1 MVKLQLPRIMSV
13 PECVSS
19 RGREAVDFA
28 KRAGLKLDAAQALVL
43 EHALGVREDG
53 RWAAFGVGVVEP
65 RQNGKGAILEAREL
79 AGLFLFGERLIIHS
93 AHQVDTSLEHFRR
106 LLWLIEETPEL
117 DQRVS
122 KVRNTNGQEEITLKT
137 GERIRFRSRSRGG
150 GRGFSCDCLVLDEA
164 MFLPEFAYGALLPT
178 LSARPNPQVWHT
190 GSAVDQFVHEHGLVL
205 ARVRERGVAGDD
217 PNLAFF
223 EWSVDGE
230 NPSLVPAEQAVD
242 EGAWRQANPGMPARI
257 SVEHVANEQRSM
269 DPRSFAVERL
279 GVGDWPDTD
288 GSGSVINIHDWMA
301 LTDPESQIDGPVCF
315 TFDVTPDRSF
325 ATICAA
331 GRRADGLVHVEVVDR
346 RPGTGWIARRIAE
359 LVAKHKAATVSCDA
373 TGPAGSVLPEL
384 AAANIAVEAIS
395 ARDYAAGC
403 GLLYD
408 LVDQQNLRHLGTPE
422 IVNAL
427 RGCQRRPLGDAWAW
441 SRKSSAVD
449 ISPLVAGTL
458 AVWAASTVVTSDVF
472 AMSW

>member
-1 MVKLQLPRIMSV
+1 MPRIMSV
-13 PECVSS
+13 PEASSS
-19 RGREAVDFA
+19 RGREAVELA
-28 KRAGLKLDAAQALVL
+28 ASAGLTLDPMQALVL
-43 EHALGVREDG
+43 EHALGVQEDG

-117 DQRVS
+117 DQRVA

-217 PNLAFF
+217 PTLAFF

-230 NPSLVPAEQAVD
+230 NPSLVPAELAVD
-242 EGAWRQANPGMPARI
+242 ERAWRQANPGLPARI
-257 SVEHVANEQRSM
+257 SLDHVRNEQRSM

-279 GVGDWPDTD
+279 GIGDWPATN
-288 GSGSVINIHDWMA
+288 GTGSVIDINDWQA
-301 LTDPESQIDGPVCF
+301 LTDVESKIVGPVCF
-315 TFDVTPDRSF
+315 TFDVTPDRAF
-325 ATICAA
+325 ATIAA
-331 GRRADGLVHVEVVDR
+331 SGRRADGVLHVEVIGR
-346 RPGTGWIARRIAE
+346 RPGTGWIARRIVE
-359 LVAKHKAATVSCDA
+359 LVSRHKSASVSCDA
-373 TGPAGSVLPEL
+373 AGPAGSILPAL
-384 AAANIAVEAIS
+384 TAANIEVEAVS
-395 ARDYAAGC
+395 ARDYAAAC

-408 LVDQQNLRHLGTPE
+408 LVEQEAIRHLGAPE
-422 IVNAL
+422 VVNAL
-427 RGCQRRPLGDAWAW
+427 RGASRRPLADAWAW

-449 ISPLVAGTL
+449 ISPLVAVTL
-458 AVWAASTVVTSDVF
+458 ACWAASTVETVEAF
-472 AMSW
+472 ALTW

>member
-1 MVKLQLPRIMSV
+1 MNRLQLPRIMSV
-13 PECVSS
+13 PEAASS
-19 RGREAVDFA
+19 RGREAIDFA
-28 KRAGLKLDAAQALVL
+28 KKAGLKLDAAQALVL
-43 EHALGVREDG
+43 EHALGVKEDG

-79 AGLFLFGERLIIHS
+79 AGLFLFRERLIIHS

-117 DQRVS
+117 DRRVA

-217 PNLAFF
+217 PTLAFF

-230 NPSLVPAEQAVD
+230 NPSLVPAEVAVD
-242 EGAWRQANPGMPARI
+242 ERAWRQANPALPKRI
-257 SVEHVANEQRSM
+257 SLEHVRNEQRSM

-279 GVGDWPDTD
+279 GIGDWPATD
-288 GSGSVINIHDWMA
+288 GTASVIDINAWQA
-301 LTDPESQIDGPVCF
+301 LTDVESKIVGPVCF
-315 TFDVTPDRSF
+315 TFDVTPDRAF
-325 ATICAA
+325 ATIAA
-331 GRRADGLVHVEVVDR
+331 SGRRDDGLLHVEVIER
-346 RPGTGWIARRIAE
+346 RPGTGWIARRLVD
-359 LVAKHKAATVSCDA
+359 LVARHKAARVSCDA
-373 TGPAGSVLPEL
+373 AGPAGSILPAL
-384 AAANIAVEAIS
+384 AAANIAVEAVT
-395 ARDYAAGC
+395 ARDYAAAC
-403 GLLYD
+403 GLLFD
-408 LVDQQNLRHLGTPE
+408 LVEQEAIRHLGSDVV
-422 IVNAL
+422 VNAL
-427 RGCQRRPLGDAWAW
+427 RGASRRPLADAWAW

-449 ISPLVAGTL
+449 ISPLVAVTL
-458 AVWAASTVVTSDVF
+458 AAWAASTVETVEAF
-472 AMSW
+472 ALTW

>member
-1 MVKLQLPRIMSV
+1 MLRVPRIMSV
-13 PECVSS
+13 PEAESS

-28 KRAGLKLDAAQALVL
+28 AKAGLRLDPAQALVL
-43 EHALGVREDG
+43 EHALGVRDDG

-117 DQRVS
+117 DRRVA

-205 ARVRERGVAGDD
+205 ARLRERGVAGDD
-217 PNLAFF
+217 PTLAFF

-230 NPSLVPAEQAVD
+230 NPSLVPVEVASS
-242 EGAWRQANPGMPARI
+242 EGAWMEANPGMPARI
-257 SVEHVANEQRSM
+257 SAEHVANEQRSM

-279 GVGDWPDTD
+279 GVGDWPDTN
-288 GSGSVINIHDWMA
+288 GSGSVINLDDWNA
-301 LTDPESQIDGPVCF
+301 LTDLDSQIVGPVSF
-315 TFDVTPDRSF
+315 AFDVTPDRSF
-325 ATICAA
+325 ATIAA
-331 GRRADGLVHVEVVDR
+331 SGRRSDGLIHVEVVER
-346 RPGTGWIARRIAE
+346 RPGTGWLARRMIG
-359 LVAKHKAATVSCDA
+359 LVEKHRAAQVCCDA
-373 TGPAGSVLPEL
+373 AGPAGSILPEL
-384 AAANIAVEAIS
+384 TAANVPVEAIS
-395 ARDYAAGC
+395 GRDYASGC

-408 LVDQQNLRHLGTPE
+408 LVEQKALRHLGAPE
-422 IVNAL
+422 MVASL

-449 ISPLVAGTL
+449 ISPLVAVTL
-458 AVWAASTVVTSDVF
+458 AAWSASTVEVPQAF
-472 AMSW
+472 AVSW